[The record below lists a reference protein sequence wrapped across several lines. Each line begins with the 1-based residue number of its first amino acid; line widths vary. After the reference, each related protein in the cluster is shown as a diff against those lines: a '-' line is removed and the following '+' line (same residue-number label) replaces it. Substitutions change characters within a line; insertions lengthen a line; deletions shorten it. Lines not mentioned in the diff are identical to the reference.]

1 MPASLCLALPASLMC
16 GSIRETHTREI
27 SMNIELVLEIAR
39 IAETHI
45 EAVKLLIAEGFSR
58 ASAEAELD
66 YVYENFGRFGVE

>member
-1 MPASLCLALPASLMC
+1 
-16 GSIRETHTREI
+16 
-27 SMNIELVLEIAR
+27 MNIELVLEIAR

-66 YVYENFGRFGVE
+66 YVYENLGRFGVE